1 MPADSV
7 LRIRSQP
14 APEPHK
20 PSAETADA
28 VARNPGTPLHTD
40 WIEGA
45 RVNLSAVERRAAT
58 LTTRRTV
65 KKEWQAAWLVKAIT
79 CIDLTTLA
87 GDDTPARVQR
97 LCAKAQAAAPRATSS
112 RRSGSDET
120 PTVGAVCVYPTMVR
134 DGGEG
139 ARRLGHSRRFGGD
152 RLSRRPDAAAAAAR
166 GNPLCGRRGRARRS
180 TSSSPARMCSTRTGR
195 RSTTR
200 SQAMREACGEA
211 HLKAILATGD
221 LKTLRNVYRASAWSP
236 CRRAPI
242 SSRPRPARRT

>member
-28 VARNPGTPLHTD
+28 VARNPGTALRTD
-40 WIEGA
+40 WIEDA

-79 CIDLTTLA
+79 LIDLTTLA

-97 LCAKAQAAAPRATSS
+97 LCAKAQEPAPKRS
-112 RRSGSDET
+112 RR
-120 PTVGAVCVYPTMVR
+120 GA
-134 DGGEG
+134 
-139 ARRLGHSRRFGGD
+139 
-152 RLSRRPDAAAAAAR
+152 
-166 GNPLCGRRGRARRS
+166 RARRD
-180 TSSSPARMCSTRTGR
+180 AEGR
-195 RSTTR
+195 RR
-200 SQAMREACGEA
+200 LRLPDDGGDGREGA
-211 HLKAILATGD
+211 
-221 LKTLRNVYRASAWSP
+221 
-236 CRRAPI
+236 
-242 SSRPRPARRT
+242 